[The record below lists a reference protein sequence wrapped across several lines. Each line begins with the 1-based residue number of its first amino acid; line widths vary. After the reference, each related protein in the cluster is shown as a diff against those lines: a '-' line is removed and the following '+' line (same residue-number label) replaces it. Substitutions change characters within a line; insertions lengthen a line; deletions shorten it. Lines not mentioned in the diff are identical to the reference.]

1 MAIGRHD
8 RLKEKKMA
16 ELENAPACGTPDPAP
31 ACGTP
36 DPE

>member
-1 MAIGRHD
+1 MTIKTSNKK
-8 RLKEKKMA
+8 KESKMQ
-16 ELENAPACGTPDPAP
+16 ENTTACGTPDPAP